1 MNMEVPLAS
10 VSAPDTDFL
19 SSPAAPWLVLS
30 LLPRFSGKR
39 WLAVCDAFANPL
51 DFLDTSPATQKAFGA
66 GPEARA
72 VLSAWQ
78 RRDPGFPPLAEI
90 AGVFNTCRRQGIQ
103 LLGWGDDAF
112 PEPLRHIQDPP
123 AVLYARG
130 KVELLSCPQVAIV
143 GSRNAT
149 RAGLDHARQFA
160 AALAGKG
167 YAVTS
172 GLAQGVDGAA
182 HVGALAAGGDTV
194 AVVGT
199 GADVIYPRSH
209 QALTEQIVEQGVL
222 VTEYP
227 PGTGPKPGHFPRRN
241 RIISGLSRG
250 ILVVE
255 AGLRSGS
262 LITARLALEQGR
274 EVFAIPGSIHN
285 PLARGCHSLIR
296 QGAKLVE
303 TVDDIEEEL
312 AAWWNQPV
320 ERVAPKP
327 PRPGL
332 AAPSPD
338 LFAAPREPAPE
349 PEMPA
354 HLAPREIA
362 VLQALG
368 YDPRS
373 TDQLCDAT
381 ELPADQLMQSLLLL
395 EMEGLVESAPGGYL
409 RVT

>member
-1 MNMEVPLAS
+1 MT

-19 SSPAAPWLVLS
+19 SSPSAPWLILGS
-30 LLPRFSGKR
+30 LPRFSGKR

-51 DFLDTSPATQKAFGA
+51 EFLEASPSTQKTFGA
-66 GPEARA
+66 GAGARA
-72 VLSAWQ
+72 ILAAWK
-78 RRDPGFPPLAEI
+78 RRDLDFAPLANI
-90 AGVFNTCRRQGIQ
+90 AAVFDTCQRQSIR
-103 LLGWGDDAF
+103 LLGWGDRHY
-112 PEPLRHIQDPP
+112 PEPLRHIPDAP
-123 AVLYARG
+123 AVLYVRG
-130 KVELLSCPQVAIV
+130 NPSLLACPQIAIV

-160 AALAGKG
+160 GALTERG

-172 GLAQGVDGAA
+172 GLAQGIDGAA
-182 HVGALAAGGDTV
+182 HAGALAAGGDTV

-199 GADVIYPRSH
+199 GADVIYPSAHR
-209 QALTEQIVEQGVL
+209 ALTGQIIQKGVL
-222 VTEYP
+222 VSEYP
-227 PGTGPKPGHFPRRN
+227 PGTGPKAGHFPRRN

-285 PLARGCHSLIR
+285 PLARGCHELIR
-296 QGAKLVE
+296 QGARLVE

-312 AAWWNQPV
+312 SAWWNRPEESV
-320 ERVAPKP
+320 P
-327 PRPGL
+327 PEP
-332 AAPSPD
+332 ATKSPRTPQSA
-338 LFAAPREPAPE
+338 LFAMAPDPAPV
-349 PEMPA
+349 PD
-354 HLAPREIA
+354 HLDGREIA
-362 VLQALG
+362 VLDALG

-373 TDQLCDAT
+373 TDQICDAT
-381 ELPADQLMQSLLLL
+381 GLPADQLMQSLLML

-409 RVT
+409 RVI

>member
-1 MNMEVPLAS
+1 MPLS
-10 VSAPDTDFL
+10 VSAPDTAFL
-19 SSPAAPWLVLS
+19 SSPSAPWLLLG

-39 WLAVCDAFANPL
+39 WLAVCDAFADPL
-51 DFLDTSPATQKAFGA
+51 EFLDASTATQKAFGA
-66 GPEARA
+66 GAEARA
-72 VLSAWQ
+72 VMAAWQ
-78 RRDPGFPPLAEI
+78 RKDLDFPPLAAI
-90 AGVFNTCRRQGIQ
+90 ATVFDTCRQQAIE
-103 LLGWGDDAF
+103 LLGWGSERY
-112 PEPLRHIQDPP
+112 PEPLRHIQDAP
-123 AVLYARG
+123 AVLYVRG
-130 KVELLSCPQVAIV
+130 RTELLSQPQLAIV

-149 RAGLDHARQFA
+149 RAGLDHAWQFA
-160 AALAGKG
+160 GALTEKG

-182 HVGALAAGGDTV
+182 HAGALAAGGDTV

-209 QALTEQIVEQGVL
+209 KALTGQIVEQGVL
-222 VTEYP
+222 VSEYP
-227 PGTGPKPGHFPRRN
+227 PGTGPKAGHFPRRN

-312 AAWWNQPV
+312 AAWWNRPV
-320 ERVAPKP
+320 EASPASDPVPGTR
-327 PRPGL
+327 PRPQ
-332 AAPSPD
+332 PE
-338 LFAAPREPAPE
+338 LFATAPEPAPT
-349 PEMPA
+349 PE
-354 HLAPREIA
+354 HLDQREIA
-362 VLQALG
+362 VLNALG
-368 YDPRS
+368 YDPSS
-373 TDQLCDAT
+373 TDQLCAAT
-381 ELPADQLMQSLLLL
+381 GLPADQLMQSLLLL

-409 RVT
+409 RVF

>member
-1 MNMEVPLAS
+1 MPTS
-10 VSAPDTDFL
+10 VKAPGTAFL
-19 SSPAAPWLVLS
+19 SSSSAPWLL
-30 LLPRFSGKR
+30 LGQLPRFSGKR
-39 WLAVCDAFANPL
+39 WLAVCDAFADPL
-51 DFLDTSPATQKAFGA
+51 EFLDASAATHKAFGA
-66 GPEARA
+66 GAEARA
-72 VLSAWQ
+72 VMAAWQ
-78 RRDPGFPPLAEI
+78 QGDLDFPLLADI
-90 AGVFNTCRRQGIQ
+90 AAVFDICQQQSIQ
-103 LLGWGDDAF
+103 LLGWGEEHY
-112 PEPLRHIQDPP
+112 PEPLRHIQDAP
-123 AVLYARG
+123 AVLYLRG
-130 KVELLSCPQVAIV
+130 RAELLSRPQIAIV

-149 RAGLDHARQFA
+149 RAGLDHAWQFA
-160 AALAGKG
+160 GALTEKD

-182 HVGALAAGGDTV
+182 HAGALAAGGDTV

-209 QALTEQIVEQGVL
+209 RALTGQIIEQGVL
-222 VTEYP
+222 VSEYP
-227 PGTGPKPGHFPRRN
+227 PGTQPRSQHFPKRN

-312 AAWWNQPV
+312 AAWWNRPV
-320 ERVAPKP
+320 EARTPEPPTKP
-327 PRPGL
+327 PP
-332 AAPSPD
+332 APQPE
-338 LFAAPREPAPE
+338 LFATAPGPAPV
-349 PEMPA
+349 PD
-354 HLAPREIA
+354 HLDPREIA
-362 VLQALG
+362 VLNALG
-368 YDPRS
+368 YDPCS
-373 TDQLCDAT
+373 TDQLCAAT
-381 ELPADQLMQSLLLL
+381 GLPADQLMQSLLLL

-409 RVT
+409 RVF

>member
-1 MNMEVPLAS
+1 MPSS
-10 VSAPDTDFL
+10 VSAPDTAFL
-19 SSPAAPWLVLS
+19 SSPSAPWLILG

-51 DFLDTSPATQKAFGA
+51 EFLEASPATQKAFGA
-66 GPEARA
+66 SAEARA
-72 VLSAWQ
+72 VMAAWQ
-78 RRDPGFPPLAEI
+78 RKNLDFRPLADI
-90 AGVFNTCRRQGIQ
+90 AAVFDTCQQRSIR
-103 LLGWGDDAF
+103 LLGWGDERY
-112 PEPLRHIQDPP
+112 PEPLRHIQDAP
-123 AVLYARG
+123 AVLYVRG
-130 KVELLSCPQVAIV
+130 RTELLNRPQIAIV

-149 RAGLDHARQFA
+149 RAGLDHAWQFA
-160 AALAGKG
+160 GALTEKG
-167 YAVTS
+167 YAITS

-182 HVGALAAGGDTV
+182 HAGALAAGGDTV

-199 GADVIYPRSH
+199 GADVIYPRGH
-209 QALTEQIVEQGVL
+209 RALTGQIVEQGVL
-222 VTEYP
+222 VSEYP
-227 PGTGPKPGHFPRRN
+227 PGTSPRARHFPRRN

-274 EVFAIPGSIHN
+274 EVFAIPGSIHS

-312 AAWWNQPV
+312 TAWWNRPV
-320 ERVAPKP
+320 ETATVEPAQT
-327 PRPGL
+327 PRPVSQ
-332 AAPSPD
+332 PQ
-338 LFAAPREPAPE
+338 LFAAAPE
-349 PEMPA
+349 HAPVPEY
-354 HLAPREIA
+354 LDPREIA
-362 VLQALG
+362 VLDALG

-373 TDQLCDAT
+373 TDQLCAAT
-381 ELPADQLMQSLLLL
+381 GLPADQLMQSLLLL

-409 RVT
+409 RVF

>member
-1 MNMEVPLAS
+1 MPAS
-10 VSAPDTDFL
+10 VSAPDTAFL
-19 SSPAAPWLVLS
+19 SSPSAPWLL
-30 LLPRFSGKR
+30 LGQLPRFSGKR

-51 DFLDTSPATQKAFGA
+51 EFLDASAATHKAFGA
-66 GPEARA
+66 GAEARA
-72 VLSAWQ
+72 VIAAWQ
-78 RRDPGFPPLAEI
+78 RRDLDFPPLATI
-90 AGVFNTCRRQGIQ
+90 ATVFDTCQRQCIE
-103 LLGWGDDAF
+103 LLGWGEALY
-112 PEPLRHIQDPP
+112 PEPLRHIQDAP
-123 AVLYARG
+123 AVLYVRG
-130 KVELLSCPQVAIV
+130 RTELLGQPQVAIV

-160 AALAGKG
+160 AALAAKG

-172 GLAQGVDGAA
+172 GLALGVDGAA
-182 HVGALAAGGDTV
+182 HDGALAAGGDTV

-199 GADVIYPRSH
+199 GVDVVYPRNH
-209 QALTEQIVEQGVL
+209 KALTEQIIERGVL
-222 VTEYP
+222 VSEYP
-227 PGTGPKPGHFPRRN
+227 PGTGPKSGHFPRRN

-320 ERVAPKP
+320 EAVSPQP
-327 PRPGL
+327 PREAKTRPGGQ
-332 AAPSPD
+332 PE
-338 LFAAPREPAPE
+338 LFATASEPE
-349 PEMPA
+349 PVPD
-354 HLAPREIA
+354 HLQQREIA
-362 VLQALG
+362 VLNALG

-373 TDQLCDAT
+373 TDQLCAAT
-381 ELPADQLMQSLLLL
+381 GLPADQLMQSLLML
-395 EMEGLVESAPGGYL
+395 EMEGLVESAPGGYV
-409 RVT
+409 RVF